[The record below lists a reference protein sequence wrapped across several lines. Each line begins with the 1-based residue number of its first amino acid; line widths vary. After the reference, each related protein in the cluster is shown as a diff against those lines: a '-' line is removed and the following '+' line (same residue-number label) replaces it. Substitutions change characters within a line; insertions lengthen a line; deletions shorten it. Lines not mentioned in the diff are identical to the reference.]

1 MNLFEN
7 CTYIFIAILY
17 NLFIHLLT
25 SKLYKNALYDEKH
38 SNSVVFL
45 VISGIV
51 GIVISKIF
59 MQHYKKYKNNIVSKG
74 LYAGGIFLII
84 TAIIS
89 NWDSVGDNFKIVLS
103 GLILV
108 IMIWIPYRSK
118 TKEPVDEID
127 KLLEK
132 N

>member
-1 MNLFEN
+1 MKS
-7 CTYIFIAILY
+7 AIVL
-17 NLFIHLLT
+17 
-25 SKLYKNALYDEKH
+25 H
-38 SNSVVFL
+38 SLNPIL
-45 VISGIV
+45 I
-51 GIVISKIF
+51 
-59 MQHYKKYKNNIVSKG
+59 KYKNSIVSKG

-132 N
+132 I